1 MKPILSILLC
11 AAVLFGCFA
20 MPAVAE
26 EQTVEEQVAEWL
38 TWEHE
43 PGQVVVNFRDGVTR
57 EEADRMLVE
66 TGILTDPTDPAE
78 VPRCN
83 WDYLPLPHNIRLSY
97 TLYVGEERVFDVLV
111 ALLQNELVE
120 TACPNFVIHLV
131 DEGEFFFR
139 GDADVDGDV
148 DAVDYMLLKRHILH
162 TFKLTG
168 VGALCADANGDGAVN
183 ASDYMLVKRHVLGTF
198 GDLGTVDG

>member
-26 EQTVEEQVAEWL
+26 GQTVEEQATEML
-38 TWEHE
+38 AKDRS
-43 PGQVVVNFRDGVTR
+43 PGKLLIIFRDGATR
-57 EEADRMLVE
+57 DEVERMLE
-66 TGILTDPTDPAE
+66 RYGIPVSGDA
-78 VPRCN
+78 
-83 WDYLPLPHNIRLSY
+83 LSAY
-97 TLYVGEERVFDVLV
+97 FDGGFCVAVDVGEERIFDVLV
-111 ALLQNELVE
+111 ALLQDELVKE
-120 TACPNFVIHLV
+120 ASPDYVAPMPI
-131 DEGEFFFR
+131 EYRR
-139 GDADVDGDV
+139 GDADGDGDV

-198 GDLGTVDG
+198 GDLGTVDP